1 MGQVVREERS
11 PPAGGFLMTQ
21 QQVAERLGIS
31 RKTVNVEERQAL
43 KKFADAIVELALD
56 DEKFMD
62 MLKEAFRCTKSAI

>member
-1 MGQVVREERS
+1 
-11 PPAGGFLMTQ
+11 MTQ